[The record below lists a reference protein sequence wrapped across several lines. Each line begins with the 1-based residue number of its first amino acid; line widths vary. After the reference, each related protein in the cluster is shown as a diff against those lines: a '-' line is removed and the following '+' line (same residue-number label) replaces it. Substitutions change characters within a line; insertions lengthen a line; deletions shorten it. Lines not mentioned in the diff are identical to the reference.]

1 MTRVAAVASL
11 LLAALL
17 LPGCYGPIF
26 GGGSVGPE
34 DYIRGDFKKWHVEV
48 DYSAGERPASALL
61 TYVHSKVAP
70 LVNKP
75 DGMEFQTNDQLPAEA
90 GKHWSDAEVLSYAR
104 QHRSVQTGGPTV
116 VTHLMFLS
124 GRHATEGVL
133 AVTYDY
139 DLIAVFPQVLE
150 DSCTPLNLCTSPDPA
165 LRAVLLHEFGHAL
178 GLVDRGTPM
187 VRPHEAST
195 CDTGAGSRPD
205 NGHSSNKRSVMYC
218 AVETREILALIAN
231 GGIPQDFDA
240 NDKEDLQHA
249 RDA

>member
-1 MTRVAAVASL
+1 MTRVAVLASL

-26 GGGSVGPE
+26 GGRSVGPE
-34 DYIRGDFKKWHVEV
+34 DYIRGDYRKWHVEV
-48 DYSAGERPASALL
+48 DYSAGERPASAILSFA
-61 TYVHSKVAP
+61 HDKIAP

-90 GKHWSDAEVLSYAR
+90 GKVWSDADVLAYAR
-104 QHRSVQTGGPTV
+104 QHRSVQTGGTTV

-139 DLIAVFPQVLE
+139 DLIAVFPQVLR

-178 GLVDRGTPM
+178 GLVNRGIAM
-187 VRPHEAST
+187 VHPHEAT
-195 CDTGAGSRPD
+195 ECNGRPD
-205 NGHSSNKRSVMYC
+205 DGHSSSTRSVMFC
-218 AVETREILALIAN
+218 AVETREILALLRD